1 MKNDK
6 CSYEHEKNCEC
17 REDNNCGCSYPN
29 NMRDDI
35 MCGNVHIK
43 ENSSEVSDKAENI
56 HHFAS
61 DTEIYVCPVCG
72 QSAKDC
78 ACHKNDL

>member
-6 CSYEHEKNCEC
+6 CTYEHEKNCEC

-35 MCGNVHIK
+35 MCGNVHIE
-43 ENSSEVSDKAENI
+43 ENPAKVADDAEQAFNQEKGDGV
-56 HHFAS
+56 FA
-61 DTEIYVCPVCG
+61 CPVCG
-72 QSAKDC
+72 ANAKDC
-78 ACHKNDL
+78 ACHRE